1 MCNVQMRFTIEGLS
15 RRKPYVTFHFV
26 ILKIPSFA
34 RVIGFFFIPN
44 IRTIDNKVEEEET
57 KRRQKNW
64 SQLFFSVGLLRGCCF
79 CSCIASIPCLFT
91 DKSKFPSKIK

>member
-34 RVIGFFFIPN
+34 RVISFFFIPN
-44 IRTIDNKVEEEET
+44 IRSIDNKVRG
-57 KRRQKNW
+57 KGDKKIGRI
-64 SQLFFSVGLLRGCCF
+64 FFFG
-79 CSCIASIPCLFT
+79 
-91 DKSKFPSKIK
+91 